1 MSRHTRDVKE
11 KKIQKVRLPDVAV
24 LLQEDHLHQKEVLL
38 VVVALQEAPQVAEV
52 LLQEAVLHP
61 AEALLVVQP
70 EVLQVVA
77 VQDVLPVEV
86 HLAEVVLQ
94 ADNCLN
100 NY

>member
-1 MSRHTRDVKE
+1 M
-11 KKIQKVRLPDVAV
+11 AV
-24 LLQEDHLHQKEVLL
+24 LLQVDHLHQKEVPL
-38 VVVALQEAPQVAEV
+38 VAVVLQEAPQVAEV
-52 LLQEAVLHP
+52 LLQEAVLHL
-61 AEALLVVQP
+61 AEVLLVVHP

-94 ADNCLN
+94 PDNCLN